1 MKKAQKHEIILRKAE
16 EYARSGQYSDWLAI
30 EFQLRSEGW
39 KDAREFLDNEHTR
52 ERLDQ
57 ICKDSQGNKHD

>member
-16 EYARSGQYSDWLAI
+16 EYARSGQYSGWRAI

-39 KDAREFLDNEHTR
+39 NEAREFLDNECTR

-57 ICKDSQGNKHD
+57 ICKDSQGKKA

>member
-16 EYARSGQYSDWLAI
+16 DYARSGQYSGWLAI

-39 KDAREFLDNEHTR
+39 NEAREFLDNERTR
-52 ERLDQ
+52 EKLDK
-57 ICKDSQGNKHD
+57 ICKDSQGKKA